1 MRSSIITILLLSSL
15 LIKAQITIT
24 NHSLTDTS
32 QNIFYIGVDNL
43 IKISGKQY
51 KPLEQSLVIKGGG
64 ASMGGVGGT
73 YIVKVQKETDD
84 CSIWVYENGKSI
96 FKKKFICR
104 KIGDPVVKYGGLNDS
119 IMTYNKSV
127 KASINQLLENSF
139 LYIDFPGSYYK
150 HKYQILSFATL
161 MLSDKTD
168 SLSVSGD
175 GNMLSSKQKEMIK
188 KLQPGDAIVFEDIYC
203 LDPDKRRRKLTPF
216 IIEIK

>member
-1 MRSSIITILLLSSL
+1 MKLAIIILLLISFS
-15 LIKAQITIT
+15 ADSQITIS
-24 NHSLTDTS
+24 NHSLTDTT
-32 QNIFYIGVDNL
+32 QNIFYIGVDNF
-43 IKISGKQY
+43 IKISGEQY
-51 KPLEQSLVIKGGG
+51 IPAKHSLLIKGGRARISG
-64 ASMGGVGGT
+64 LNRS
-73 YIVKVQKETDD
+73 YIIKVEEETDS
-84 CSIWVYENGKSI
+84 CQMWIGTNKKII
-96 FKKKFICR
+96 FKKNFICR

-127 KASINQLLENSF
+127 KATIDQLLENSF

-150 HKYQILSFATL
+150 HNYQILSFATL

-175 GNMLSSKQKEMIK
+175 GNMLSTKQKEMIK

-203 LDPDKRRRKLTPF
+203 LGPDKRRRKLTPF